1 MLRKLMRGAV
11 LLEFIPKIED
21 KKWNPKKESKIFDL
35 WEKERK
41 RFDENSENEIFVI
54 DTPPPYPSGR
64 PWHIGAAA
72 HYSQIDM
79 IARTASMFGKEVFF
93 PIGIDRN
100 GLPVELYTEKKYKV
114 KGHQIPRE
122 EFLNLCRN
130 ALNDLESEMIQIM
143 KMMGISGDLKNYYR
157 TDSEEYRKITQL
169 TFIDLWNKGLI
180 YEDSRPNNY
189 CVDCG
194 TTIADAEVYY
204 EERKTDLI
212 YMNFKVKGTDEN
224 LVVATTRP
232 ELLCSCQ
239 TVLVN
244 PEDDRF
250 VKYIG
255 KEVFIPLFKKT
266 VEIRAHSSVKPE
278 FGSGAVMVCS
288 YGDYTDVLIFRELG
302 LDEIIAVNE
311 KGRMTEAA
319 GKYKD
324 LKIKNARIEVINDLE
339 KSGLIDKREVIIHRT
354 PICERSGTTIEIIP
368 MREYYLKQIP
378 FKNSIKRIGERMIF
392 HPESHRQILSNWI
405 DSISIDWPISR
416 RRYYATEIPIWY
428 CVKCGETHIPVGG
441 EYYQPWKDKAPFEKC
456 KNCKGSKF
464 VGDARTFDT
473 WMDSSIT
480 PLFITKFTRDKDFFQ
495 KTYPTSLRPQAKD
508 IIRTWLY
515 YTILRCHQL
524 TDKTPFEHAWIMGY
538 GVDEKGERMSK
549 SKGNV
554 IDPIPILENYGGDT
568 FRYWSA
574 SEASLGAD
582 FRCSE
587 LKIAGSKKFLTK
599 LWNISRFISH
609 FPIENNAD
617 LTQSDKWILAELSI
631 LIDQCLEGYRD
642 FNFFIP
648 ANRIREFTWNTFA
661 AHYLEMVKARSYG
674 EGFELA
680 DQKAARFTLHTVLK
694 TILLLLAPITPFIT
708 ESIWRSL
715 YGSESL
721 HLERFPEKIWDTA
734 NIKYTMKLLEF
745 NSKIWN
751 EKKLKGLSLKEIIHI
766 EIPKDL
772 FIFSKDLEVMH
783 NIK

>member
-1 MLRKLMRGAV
+1 MRGAV

-21 KKWNPKKESKIFDL
+21 KKWNPTKESKILDL
-35 WEKERK
+35 WEKERR

-180 YEDSRPNNY
+180 YEASRPNNY

-212 YMNFKVKGTDEN
+212 YMNFKVKGSDEN

-255 KEVFIPLFKKT
+255 KEVFVPIFKKT

-302 LDEIIAVNE
+302 LDEIIGVNE

-319 GKYKD
+319 SKYKD

-428 CVKCGETHIPVGG
+428 CVKCGEPHIPAGG

-456 KNCKGSKF
+456 KNCKDSKF
-464 VGDARTFDT
+464 VGDDRTFDT

-480 PLFITKFTRDKDFFQ
+480 PLFITKYTRDKDFFQ

-609 FPIENNAD
+609 FPIEKNAD

-648 ANRIREFTWNTFA
+648 ANKIREFTWNTFA

-680 DQKAARFTLHTVLK
+680 DQKAAWFTLHTVLK
-694 TILLLLAPITPFIT
+694 TVLLLLAPITPFIT

-715 YGSESL
+715 YGSESI
-721 HLERFPEKIWDTA
+721 HLEKFPEKIWDTA

-751 EKKLKGLSLKEIIHI
+751 EKKSKGMSLKEIINI
-766 EIPKDL
+766 EIPEDL
-772 FIFSKDLEVMH
+772 SIFSKDLEFMH
-783 NIK
+783 NIQ